1 MVKLKKVS
9 KTDLPLVEELL
20 KSKGLPYE
28 DIPSKLDVLFLGC
41 MDEKVVGVGGV
52 ETYGNYG
59 LLRSLVIKESFRG
72 KGYGRA
78 LCGKLIKYAQLR
90 GVREIYLLT
99 TTAENFFT
107 KKIGFEV
114 INRSM
119 APAAIQNTT
128 EFKNLCPST
137 ATCMRMKLNR

>member
-1 MVKLKKVS
+1 MIKLKKVN
-9 KTDLPLVEELL
+9 KTGFPLVEELL
-20 KSKGLPYE
+20 KSNGLPYD
-28 DIPSKLDVLFLGC
+28 DIPSKLDDLFLGC
-41 MDEKVVGVGGV
+41 VDEKVVGVGGV
-52 ETYGNYG
+52 EIYGNYG

-78 LCGKLIKYAQLR
+78 LCGKLLKYAKLK

-99 TTAENFFT
+99 TTGENFFK

-137 ATCMRMKLNR
+137 ATCTRMKLNR